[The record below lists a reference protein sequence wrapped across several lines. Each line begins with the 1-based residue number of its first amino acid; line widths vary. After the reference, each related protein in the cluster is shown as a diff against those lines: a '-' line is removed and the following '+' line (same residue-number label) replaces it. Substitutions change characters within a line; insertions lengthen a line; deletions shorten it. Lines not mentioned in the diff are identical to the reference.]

1 MMPDATTKLPAPAR
15 VLAESEYASYSD
27 IVSDADQVELH
38 SISESMTE
46 FQFRIGDIAARI
58 SRDATAQGF
67 RVKHFANRPDG
78 DVYVTQQQIDDAV
91 GHFCHREGRTVRYY
105 REVAQF
111 FPPDVRA
118 EFASPDLE
126 YKLDFNMFVVARS
139 FREQWRDVL
148 EFAAVN
154 PQMSKDAVRTHF
166 IEQAQGTPPDV
177 VCGDETA
184 DERAQASGLLAL
196 FSRLV
201 DAAHR
206 AVQSL
211 PLSDDQRHSG
221 ILLVAQ
227 LREWIA
233 DTADELKE

>member
-1 MMPDATTKLPAPAR
+1 MMPVFPLTKLPSPAI
-15 VLAESEYASYSD
+15 VAGEHASYTD

-58 SRDATAQGF
+58 SQEASIQGF
-67 RVKHFANRPDG
+67 RVKRHELSRER

-111 FPPDVRA
+111 YPPNARA
-118 EFASPDLE
+118 EFASSGLE
-126 YKLDFNMFVVARS
+126 YSLDFKFFVMARS
-139 FREQWRDVL
+139 FRDQWRDVL
-148 EFAAVN
+148 EYAINN
-154 PQMSKDAVRTHF
+154 PQLSVADVRTYF
-166 IEQAQGTPPDV
+166 IELAQGVPNDATG
-177 VCGDETA
+177 GDD
-184 DERAQASGLLAL
+184 DEAVERGNFVTLLGL
-196 FSRLV
+196 FSKLV
-201 DAAHR
+201 DAAQR

-211 PLSDDQRHSG
+211 PLSDEQKRRGVS
-221 ILLVAQ
+221 LVSE
-227 LREWIA
+227 LRLWIA

>member
-1 MMPDATTKLPAPAR
+1 MMPVFPLTKLPSPAI
-15 VLAESEYASYSD
+15 VAGEHASYTD

-58 SRDATAQGF
+58 SQDASVQGF
-67 RVKHFANRPDG
+67 RVKRHELSRER

-118 EFASPDLE
+118 VYIGPDF
-126 YKLDFNMFVVARS
+126 KLDFKFFVMARS
-139 FREQWRDVL
+139 FRDQWRDVL
-148 EFAAVN
+148 EYAINN
-154 PQMSKDAVRTHF
+154 PQLSVADVRTYYIELAQGVPNDATGGNDDDAV
-166 IEQAQGTPPDV
+166 
-177 VCGDETA
+177 
-184 DERAQASGLLAL
+184 ERGNSVTLLGL
-196 FSRLV
+196 FSKLV
-201 DAAHR
+201 DAAQR

-211 PLSDDQRHSG
+211 PLSDVQKERG
-221 ILLVAQ
+221 VALVGE
-227 LREWIA
+227 LRMWIK
-233 DTADELKE
+233 DTAEELSE